1 MSGRRV
7 LVVDDERDYLKLMA
21 GHLERRGFAVE
32 TAENGRI
39 ALEVLESSQPFE
51 VMVVDL
57 MMPEVDGIELIRR
70 AREMDGWLELIV
82 VSGAGT
88 LESAISSMRQGGAF
102 DYLPKPLETMSDLS
116 LAVDR
121 AASYRQLRLDRER
134 LQNQIATE
142 RERLETV
149 ISNAG
154 EAMISVD
161 GNGRISVVNPTA
173 VELFGR
179 DDLPEKVAIDVLP
192 PALSNVVRNWLAF
205 GGDGPSITEVRWPDD
220 LVHMVSL
227 TPIQD
232 SEPEAGFGWVMIL
245 RDVTPLRRMQ
255 EQKMRLLART
265 ADQLRVPLAEAFS
278 TVVELNELPE
288 NTDERFTGIIER
300 QVDRLSAIRS
310 WTDDMLALVEI
321 EAGEAGG
328 ESNSRLADLIR
339 SEKARLEDGLVGS
352 KALTLEI
359 AVEDAAGIVLDETMA
374 RSLLHHMVRQAA
386 WRAVPNGTVGLSL
399 AARDGQCWLEATDDG
414 PRLREAQGTEL
425 FESFAFKAGDLG
437 EGTGMSL
444 ATVKTI
450 ADVLGGHVWLASL
463 DPQGNRLSV
472 SFTCLDE

>member
-1 MSGRRV
+1 VSGRRV
-7 LVVDDERDYLKLMA
+7 LVVDDEKDYLKLMA
-21 GHLERRGFAVE
+21 GHLERKGFAVE
-32 TAENGRI
+32 TAENGRV
-39 ALEVLESSQPFE
+39 ALEVLESSGPFE

-70 AREMDGWLELIV
+70 ARKMDSWLESIV

-102 DYLPKPLETMSDLS
+102 DYLPKPLDTMGDLS

-134 LQNQIATE
+134 LQNQIAAE
-142 RERLETV
+142 RERLDTV
-149 ISNAG
+149 IANAG

-161 GNGRISVVNPTA
+161 GEGRISVVNPTA

-179 DDLPEKVAIDVLP
+179 DDLADKLALDVLP
-192 PALSNVVRNWLAF
+192 PELSTVVQNWITF
-205 GGDGPSITEVRWPDD
+205 GTQGPIITEVRWPAD

-227 TPIQD
+227 TPIRD
-232 SEPEAGFGWVMIL
+232 SDVHAGFGWVMIL

-278 TVVELNELPE
+278 AVVELNELPE
-288 NTDERFTGIIER
+288 NSDERFTGIVER

-328 ESNSRLADLIR
+328 ETRSKLADLVE
-339 SEKARLEDGLVGS
+339 SEKERLKDGLVGS
-352 KALTLEI
+352 KSLALEI
-359 AVEDAAGIVLDETMA
+359 TIEDGVGIVMDDA
-374 RSLLHHMVRQAA
+374 IGRSLLHHMVRQAA
-386 WRAVPNGTVGLSL
+386 WRAVPKGSVSLSL
-399 AARDGQCWLEATDDG
+399 AARDDQCWLEVTDDG
-414 PRLREAQGTEL
+414 PRLRQAAGTEL

-437 EGTGMSL
+437 EGAGMSL
-444 ATVKTI
+444 ATIKTI

-463 DPQGNRLSV
+463 EPQGNRLSV
-472 SFTCLDE
+472 SFTCV

>member
-1 MSGRRV
+1 VSGRRV
-7 LVVDDERDYLKLMA
+7 LVVDDEKDYLKLMA
-21 GHLERRGFAVE
+21 GHLTRKGFEVE
-32 TAENGRI
+32 MAENGRV
-39 ALEVLESSQPFE
+39 ALEVLESGDPFE

-70 AREMDGWLELIV
+70 AREIDAWMESIV

-102 DYLPKPLETMSDLS
+102 DYLPKPLETMNDLS

-134 LQNQIATE
+134 LQDQIAAE

-149 ISNAG
+149 IANAG
-154 EAMISVD
+154 EAVISTD
-161 GNGRISVVNPTA
+161 GEGRISVVNSTA
-173 VELFGR
+173 AELFGP
-179 DDLPEKVAIDVLP
+179 DDLAGKQALDVLP
-192 PALSNVVRNWLAF
+192 PALASVVQNWISF
-205 GGDGPSITEVRWPDD
+205 GRQAPTITEVRWPANV
-220 LVHMVSL
+220 VHMVSL

-232 SEPEAGFGWVMIL
+232 SAPKAAVGWVMIL
-245 RDVTPLRRMQ
+245 RDVSPLRRMQ

-265 ADQLRVPLAEAFS
+265 ADQLRTPLAEAFS
-278 TVVELNELPE
+278 AVVQLNELPE
-288 NTDERFTGIIER
+288 NSDERFTGIIEQ

-310 WTDDMLALVEI
+310 WTDDMLALLEI

-328 ESNSRLADLIR
+328 EGVATLAELVQSEAGRLK
-339 SEKARLEDGLVGS
+339 EGLVGA
-352 KALTLEI
+352 KELDLD
-359 AVEDAAGIVLDETMA
+359 VRLDEGVDMKVDDVMG
-374 RSLLHHMVRQAA
+374 RSLVSHMVRQAA
-386 WRAVPNGTVGLSL
+386 WRAVPKGKVTLYL
-399 AARDGQCWLEATDDG
+399 TRRDGQCWLEVTDDG
-414 PRLREAQGTEL
+414 PRLREQEGTEL

-437 EGTGMSL
+437 EGAGMSL

-472 SFTCLDE
+472 SFTCSNI

>member
-21 GHLERRGFAVE
+21 GHLARKGFDVE
-32 TAENGRI
+32 MAENGRI
-39 ALEVLESSQPFE
+39 ALEVLESSGPFE

-70 AREMDGWLELIV
+70 AREMDAWLESIV

-134 LQNQIATE
+134 LQEQIAAE

-149 ISNAG
+149 IANAG
-154 EAMISVD
+154 EAVISVD
-161 GNGRISVVNPTA
+161 GDGHISVVNPTA
-173 VELFGR
+173 RELFGR
-179 DDLPEKVAIDVLP
+179 SDLVDKMALDVLP
-192 PALSNVVRNWLAF
+192 PPLSAVVQNWMTF
-205 GGDGPSITEVRWPDD
+205 DGEVPSITEVRWPANR
-220 LVHMVSL
+220 VHMVSL
-227 TPIQD
+227 TPIQESD
-232 SEPEAGFGWVMIL
+232 RDAGFGWVMIL

-255 EQKMRLLART
+255 EHKMRLLART

-278 TVVELNELPE
+278 AVVELNELPE
-288 NTDERFTGIIER
+288 NSDERFTGIVER

-328 ESNSRLADLIR
+328 DGRSRLAEMIKA
-339 SEKARLEDGLVGS
+339 EKGRLEEGLVGS
-352 KALTLEI
+352 KALTLETTVDDG
-359 AVEDAAGIVLDETMA
+359 VEIVLDDA
-374 RSLLHHMVRQAA
+374 LGRNLIHHMVRQAA
-386 WRAVPNGTVGLSL
+386 WRAVPEGRVGLSL
-399 AARDGQCWLEATDDG
+399 AVRQGQCWLEVTDDG
-414 PRLREAQGTEL
+414 PRLREAAGTEL
-425 FESFAFKAGDLG
+425 FESFVFRAGELG
-437 EGTGMSL
+437 EGAGMSL

-463 DPQGNRLSV
+463 EPQGNRLSI
-472 SFTCLDE
+472 SFSCPDE